1 MEQVTAY
8 KTVDGKF
15 FETKEVA
22 EIYEKELHSIKILK
36 LKENYVRERLK
47 ESVYGKLFINE
58 FEPRKS
64 NITPDK
70 PLVHVLIQN
79 TDLVKE
85 IINNLENI
93 N

>member
-1 MEQVTAY
+1 MEQIIAY
-8 KTVDGKF
+8 KTKDGKIF
-15 FETKEVA
+15 DSQEEA
-22 EIYEKELHSIKILK
+22 EKYEKEVYNFKILK
-36 LKENYVRERLK
+36 LKENYVREKLK

-70 PLVHVLIQN
+70 PLVQVLIQN